1 MSFKALSFTVLVL
14 GFSIAGQAAEIN
26 CYSTTSKTQTVG
38 KLSQDGNRSILTLTA
53 PLSSQDTSTKFP
65 VGTYDV
71 TPDRMHNEKH
81 DVAGFG
87 CFDGT
92 VVEANFDEAEGD
104 QLYLNLEVQCDM
116 HPHFN
121 VYNFDLICD

>member
-1 MSFKALSFTVLVL
+1 MSFKALSLSLLVL
-14 GFSIAGQAAEIN
+14 GFSIAGQAAEIS
-26 CYSTTSKTQTVG
+26 CYDSSAKNFRVG
-38 KLSQDGNRSILTLTA
+38 TLSQNGNTSTLTLTS
-53 PLSSQDTSTKFP
+53 PLSSDDTSTKFP

-71 TPDRMHNEKH
+71 TPNRMHNDKH
-81 DVAGFG
+81 DVTGFG

-92 VVEANFDEAEGD
+92 VVEANYDEAEGD